1 MRQQVTGR
9 VISRV
14 IGENKVT
21 ILQRWEWGEG
31 TSWGVAGRCAFQ
43 TGMTG
48 VQVGCAQGGSWP
60 VRVRSPR
67 EERRAGL
74 SENFGSGCPLSIVL
88 QSLIN
93 AYQ

>member
-1 MRQQVTGR
+1 MRQRMR

-14 IGENKVT
+14 IGEDKVT
-21 ILQRWEWGEG
+21 FLQRGEWGEG

-48 VQVGCAQGGSWP
+48 VKVGCAQGGSWP

-67 EERRAGL
+67 EARRAGL
-74 SENFGSGCPLSIVL
+74 SEDFGSGCPLSIVL
-88 QSLIN
+88 QSVMN
-93 AYQ
+93 ADQ